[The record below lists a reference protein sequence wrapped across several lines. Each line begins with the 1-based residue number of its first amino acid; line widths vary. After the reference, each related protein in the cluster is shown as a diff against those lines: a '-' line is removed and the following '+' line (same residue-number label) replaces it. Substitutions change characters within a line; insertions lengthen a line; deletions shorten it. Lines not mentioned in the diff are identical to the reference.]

1 MVTVHPLYDIWKAIS
16 ILVGKDTSNKR
27 FICGKSSFKWQLKKF
42 ALNLST
48 LTINSV
54 DV

>member
-1 MVTVHPLYDIWKAIS
+1 MVTVHPLYDIWKKIS
-16 ILVGKDTSNKR
+16 TLVGKATGNTR
-27 FICGKSSFKWQLKKF
+27 FICGKSSFRWQFKKF